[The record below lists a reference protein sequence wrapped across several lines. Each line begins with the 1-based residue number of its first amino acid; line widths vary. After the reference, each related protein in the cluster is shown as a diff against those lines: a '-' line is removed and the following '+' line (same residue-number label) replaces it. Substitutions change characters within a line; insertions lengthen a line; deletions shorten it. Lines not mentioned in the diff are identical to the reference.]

1 MSHTASTSSA
11 RDDLPEVK
19 HTDEGLGPMSLH
31 GRVKVA
37 LEVLRGYLF
46 VMATLVVYHLL
57 DVSGLV
63 GRHAG

>member
-1 MSHTASTSSA
+1 
-11 RDDLPEVK
+11 
-19 HTDEGLGPMSLH
+19 MSLH